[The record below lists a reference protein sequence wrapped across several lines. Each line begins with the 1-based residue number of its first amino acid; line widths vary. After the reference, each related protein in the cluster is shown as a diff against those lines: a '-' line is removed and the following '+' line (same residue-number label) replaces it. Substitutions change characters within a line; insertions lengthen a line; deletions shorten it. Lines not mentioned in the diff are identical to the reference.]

1 MQDFALHRC
10 RLSFFC
16 LVEDMYQRKIR
27 LEATWT
33 FRGMASTGTH
43 FGNGNRGVQAETIRD
58 SHFYFKP
65 TSLRY
70 QSQMLL
76 KVS

>member
-1 MQDFALHRC
+1 
-10 RLSFFC
+10 
-16 LVEDMYQRKIR
+16 MYQRKIR

-58 SHFYFKP
+58 SHFYFQTHESSLP
-65 TSLRY
+65 EPDVAQGQLTSSCESLIFDTNVA
-70 QSQMLL
+70 QNA
-76 KVS
+76 